1 MNTDRDKEIQR
12 QANLRQNQGKSI
24 EEITEMVDK
33 KAEEKD
39 LLNTFVGLDEP
50 EQKKALQLYER
61 YVSEHSFESLAEK
74 STLVN
79 LIYLEVL
86 NDRIKLFIKQEGEEK
101 KGAVPLRMTEQ
112 LVENTTQIMQLKE
125 KLGMLKNK
133 ENESALDV
141 INELKEKALTYYEE
155 HAGET
160 YVKCPECQ
168 NLFRL
173 LMKIDGLDVAKATF
187 FRGTTLYNQK
197 LMELYHYKK
206 VTLEEV
212 AEIMGVHGKYITF
225 IYENIYLKPKDD
237 SQN

>member
-1 MNTDRDKEIQR
+1 MDRDRMIQLYTN
-12 QANLRQNQGKSI
+12 QKQNKDKSP
-24 EEITEMVDK
+24 EEIEQLVDK
-33 KAEEKD
+33 KISEEG
-39 LLNTFVGLDEP
+39 LLTAFVGLNDE
-50 EQKKALQLYER
+50 EKKKAINLYDQ
-61 YVSEHSFESLAEK
+61 YVTEHSFESLAEK
-74 STLVN
+74 STLIN
-79 LIYLEVL
+79 LVYLEML
-86 NDRIKLFIKQEGEEK
+86 NDRIKLFIEQEGNDK
-101 KGAVPLRMTEQ
+101 KGAIPLKMTEQ
-112 LVENTTQIMQLKE
+112 LVFNTTQIMSLKE
-125 KLGMLKNK
+125 KLGMMRDADS
-133 ENESALDV
+133 ENALELM
-141 INELKEKALTYYEE
+141 NELKEKALTYYNE

-173 LMKIDGLDVAKATF
+173 LMKIDGLEPAKATF

-212 AEIMGVHGKYITF
+212 AEIMGVNPKYITY

>member
-1 MNTDRDKEIQR
+1 MDKD
-12 QANLRQNQGKSI
+12 NLIKKYKNMKQYKDLSQ
-24 EEITEMVDK
+24 EELEQIIDK
-33 KAEEKD
+33 KLQEEE
-39 LLNTFVGLDEP
+39 LLNAFVGLDEP
-50 EQKKALQLYER
+50 EQKKALQLYDR
-61 YVSEHSFESLAEK
+61 YVTEHSFESLAEK

-79 LIYLEVL
+79 LVYLEIL
-86 NDRIKLFIKQEGEEK
+86 NDRIKLFIAQEIKEK
-101 KGAVPLRMTEQ
+101 NGAIPLRMNEQ
-112 LVENTTQIMQLKE
+112 LTFNTTQIMQLKE

-133 ENESALDV
+133 EDGDALDL
-141 INELKEKALTYYEE
+141 INELKEKALTYYNE

-173 LMKIDGLDVAKATF
+173 LMKIDGLEPAKATF

-206 VTLEEV
+206 VSLEEV
-212 AEIMGVHGKYITF
+212 AEIMGVNPKYIIY

>member
-1 MNTDRDKEIQR
+1 MDKDKLIQKYR
-12 QANLRQNQGKSI
+12 NMKQYASCSDI
-24 EEITEMVDK
+24 ELEQLVQK
-33 KAEEKD
+33 KIDEEE
-39 LLNTFVGLDEP
+39 LLNAFVGLDET

-79 LIYLEVL
+79 LVYLEIL
-86 NDRIKLFIKQEGEEK
+86 NDRIKLFIAQEMK
-101 KGAVPLRMTEQ
+101 DKDGAIPLRMNEQ
-112 LVENTTQIMQLKE
+112 LTFNTTQIMQLKE

-133 ENESALDV
+133 GDENALDLK
-141 INELKEKALTYYEE
+141 NELEEKALTYYNE

-173 LMKIDGLDVAKATF
+173 LMKVDGLEPAKATF

-206 VTLEEV
+206 VTLDEV
-212 AEIMGVHGKYITF
+212 AEIMGVNNKYITF
-225 IYENIYLKPKDD
+225 IYENIYLKPKVE
-237 SQN
+237 